1 MKKNDYL
8 IWLGI
13 SAAAGAVFGTVL
25 SEANPKKGGL
35 LGALAGVLT
44 GSAALEVYERM
55 TDDDGII
62 YYTKSSPQYE
72 DPDDGDYV

>member
-13 SAAAGAVFGTVL
+13 TAAAGTITGMISNVK
-25 SEANPKKGGL
+25 NPGKGGFI
-35 LGALAGVLT
+35 GAVAGVIA
-44 GSAALEVYERM
+44 GSVAIEVYERM

-62 YYTKSSPQYE
+62 YYTKSSPMYE
-72 DPDDGDYV
+72 NPDDIDYV

>member
-13 SAAAGAVFGTVL
+13 SAAAGTVVGTVL
-25 SEANPKKGGL
+25 NEKNPKKGGL
-35 LGALAGVLT
+35 IGALAGVIT
-44 GSAALEVYERM
+44 GSVAIEVYERM

-72 DPDDGDYV
+72 NPDAIDYA